1 MPLYFLSFLC
11 LGLAWQNMGSIGSLR
26 ERLKELSRLAGNP
39 CLRALAGAFLGW
51 VLGETWGM
59 VLGAAVFGI
68 FPAIAASRRQRRRQ
82 AKLELQLL
90 DGITLMQGGLQAGFN
105 LYQTLE
111 LVAREMEPPLADI
124 CSRIISEVQLGVPM
138 DTAWE
143 RAGKETAN
151 ETFSELVTAV
161 IIQRQMGGDLIFV
174 LGTLRE
180 SLRQRLNLAAKLKTA
195 TSQGR
200 LTGIVVAILP
210 IALGGIIHLIVPE
223 FIRPLLVDPI
233 GQLLLGIAFALEV
246 VGTWMIK
253 RICQVDP

>member
-1 MPLYFLSFLC
+1 LKK
-11 LGLAWQNMGSIGSLR
+11 LGMSLAENPGLR
-26 ERLKELSRLAGNP
+26 LLAG
-39 CLRALAGAFLGW
+39 GVLGW
-51 VLGETWGM
+51 VLAGGWGI
-59 VLGAAVFGI
+59 VLGAASAGI
-68 FPAIAASRRQRRRQ
+68 LPAIVVSRRQRRQQ

-90 DGITLMQGGLQAGFN
+90 DGLTLMQGGLKAGFN

-111 LVAREMEPPLADI
+111 LVSREMDPPLAAI

-143 RAGKETAN
+143 RAGKEVAN

-161 IIQRQMGGDLIFV
+161 TIQRQMGGDLVFV

-180 SLRQRLNLAAKLKTA
+180 SLRQKLNVAAKLKSA

-200 LTGIVVAILP
+200 LTGTVVAILP
-210 IALGGIIHLIVPE
+210 IALGGIIHLIMPE
-223 FIRPLLVDPI
+223 FIRPLLVDPV

-246 VGTWMIK
+246 VGTWMIS